1 MKEKF
6 KISQISILFLP
17 NIGTVLDFHFRFG
30 YNKNMNEKIRQ
41 KLKNLTTR
49 PGVYVMRDKKG
60 EIIYIGKA
68 KNLKNRVSQ
77 YFRNSPKPSKV
88 QAMVDHVDDFDY
100 FIAVS
105 ELDALG
111 LESNLIHKHQP
122 FYNILLK
129 DGKAFPYIKIN
140 MKEPYPRLEI
150 VRKVKKND
158 GEKYFGPY
166 IAGID
171 PREILKTIN
180 FAFKVRTCTQKI
192 DENTKAK
199 RECLNYSL
207 GLCLAPCTKR
217 VSKEEYGEE
226 IKKVIRFLSG
236 NDDEIESVLQEKMQT
251 AVKIENFER
260 AIELREALKMV
271 SKLKQR
277 VVANLPKDVN
287 KDVFAFHTDGLSG
300 VITNMVI
307 RGGKIL
313 GIANYVQNDAELE
326 EKDTLFNF
334 LCQYYTNCLV
344 PNEIIVSHEIDEE
357 LLKNYLGK
365 NAKIISS
372 PIGVNRTL
380 LKMAEENAEEYL
392 QKHLEKEKIEYSKGI
407 GAVKQL
413 QEKLGLKNTP
423 HRMEC
428 YDISH
433 ISGTNKVASMVVFID
448 GQPAKSQYRKF
459 KIKLVEGNNDFA
471 SLKEALTR
479 RLTRLKEQNGE
490 SFKEKPDLLVIDGGK
505 GQLSSCNEI
514 LNEFGMQDEIEMISL
529 AKRIEEVFTTKN
541 NIPVILKYG
550 SAELKLLQ
558 RLRDEA
564 HRFAI
569 TFHRATRTKAQ
580 THSELEDINGL
591 GKVKIEALLDAFG
604 TTENIKK
611 ASIEELTL
619 VKGIH
624 ETLAQT
630 IKESLKED

>member
-1 MKEKF
+1 
-6 KISQISILFLP
+6 
-17 NIGTVLDFHFRFG
+17 
-30 YNKNMNEKIRQ
+30 MNEKIRE

-49 PGVYVMRDKKG
+49 PGVYIMRDKNG

-77 YFRNSPKPSKV
+77 YFRSSPKPSKV

-140 MKEPYPRLEI
+140 MKEAFPRLEI
-150 VRKVKKND
+150 VRKVKNKD
-158 GEKYFGPY
+158 GERYFGPY
-166 IAGID
+166 FAGID

-180 FAFKVRTCTQKI
+180 FAFKVRTCTMKI
-192 DENTKAK
+192 DDSTHAK

-236 NDDEIESVLQEKMQT
+236 NDDEIERILQEKMET
-251 AVKIENFER
+251 AVELENFER

-271 SKLKQR
+271 GKLKQR

-287 KDVFAFHTDGLSG
+287 KDVFAFHTDGLCG
-300 VITNMVI
+300 VVTNMVI

-334 LCQYYTNCLV
+334 ICQYYSNCLL

-357 LLKNYLGK
+357 LLKNYFGK
-365 NAKIISS
+365 NVKIICN
-372 PIGVNRTL
+372 PHGINLTL
-380 LKMAEENAEEYL
+380 LKMAKENAEEYL
-392 QKHLEKEKIEYSKGI
+392 QKHIAKEKIEYSQGI
-407 GAVKQL
+407 GALKQL
-413 QEKLGLKNTP
+413 QNSLNLSKLP

-448 GQPAKSQYRKF
+448 GRPAKNQYRKF
-459 KIKLVEGNNDFA
+459 KIKTVQGNNDFA

-479 RLTRLKEQNGE
+479 RLTRLKDGNGE
-490 SFKEKPDLLVIDGGK
+490 SFKETPDLLVIDGGK
-505 GQLSSCNEI
+505 GQLSSCYEI
-514 LNEFGMQDEIEMISL
+514 LQNLELDKKIEMISL
-529 AKRIEEVFTTKN
+529 AKRIEEVFTTRN

-550 SAELKLLQ
+550 SAELRLLQ

-569 TFHRATRTKAQ
+569 TFHRQLRGKSQ
-580 THSELEDINGL
+580 THTILEEIPGL
-591 GKVKIEALLDAFG
+591 GEVKIDALLSAFG
-604 TTENIKK
+604 TTEAIKN
-611 ASIEELTL
+611 ASVEELCL

-624 ETLAQT
+624 KSLAQS
-630 IKESLKED
+630 IKDFFNKIDNLD